1 MELRE
6 AIIKRRSVRKFVTHK
21 EVDDLTIK
29 SIIDLGLKA
38 PSAGNLQPTTI
49 FVIRNPKKKRKL
61 ATIAFDQ
68 SFISAADVV
77 LLVCVDKLK
86 VTQRYGER
94 GRTLYCIQDAAAV
107 IQNILLAVTA
117 KNLGACW
124 VGAFD
129 EEQCMRFMTLD
140 ESTFPVA
147 IIPIGYESGM
157 SPTRKKRTV
166 EDVIIWE

>member
-94 GRTLYCIQDAAAV
+94 GRTLYCI
-107 IQNILLAVTA
+107 
-117 KNLGACW
+117 
-124 VGAFD
+124 
-129 EEQCMRFMTLD
+129 
-140 ESTFPVA
+140 
-147 IIPIGYESGM
+147 
-157 SPTRKKRTV
+157 
-166 EDVIIWE
+166 